1 LGEGGTAFT
10 EGINGF
16 STLSGASVFFASLL
30 PDDEILAGFGAS
42 VIATSVFV
50 SPGGETAIPPP
61 PPIPPAFCFLAG
73 PVGVCSSG
81 FLSGVSFLAPRNGV
95 FDLAG
100 VLGGVFAPTITLK
113 DEPEKKQK

>member
-1 LGEGGTAFT
+1 MYTLGEGGTVFT
-10 EGINGF
+10 EGNIGF
-16 STLSGASVFFASLL
+16 STLSGTSGFFASLL
-30 PDDEILAGFGAS
+30 PDDALLAGFGAS
-42 VIATSVFV
+42 VIATSVLV
-50 SPGGETAIPPP
+50 SPGGETAPP
-61 PPIPPAFCFLAG
+61 PPIPPAFCFLAA
-73 PVGVCSSG
+73 PDCSSG